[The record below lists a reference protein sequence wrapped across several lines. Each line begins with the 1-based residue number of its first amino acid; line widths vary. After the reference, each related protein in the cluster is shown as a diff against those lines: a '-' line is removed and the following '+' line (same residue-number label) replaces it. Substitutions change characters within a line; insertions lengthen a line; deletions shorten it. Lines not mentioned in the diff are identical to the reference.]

1 MAAERLWN
9 SNYCKVMVANFALFF
24 ADAFQLGYNVLLPL
38 YLSEHF
44 GATKGDWA
52 SSWVASLPSTWAIV
66 LPSGRSP
73 SSMLWV
79 SPSTSWLPSRS
90 SCTAT

>member
-1 MAAERLWN
+1 MADERLWN

-24 ADAFQLGYNVLLPL
+24 AFYVLTPLLPL